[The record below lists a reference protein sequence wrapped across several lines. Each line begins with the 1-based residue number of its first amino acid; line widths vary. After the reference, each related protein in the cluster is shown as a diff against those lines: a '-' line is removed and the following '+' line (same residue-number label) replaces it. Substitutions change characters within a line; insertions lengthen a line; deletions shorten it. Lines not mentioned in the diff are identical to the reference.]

1 MELYTNTVLL
11 IVRTILLFLLLFEF
25 FKLIFSKGKRVKTA
39 RAKFMYKFT
48 YPIFWIYI
56 IIFLGLTIFINN
68 NYLMKY
74 VDKNTLT
81 TLRESI
87 KLGWAAFI
95 IEIFA
100 QAGFTIGLAVIVSF
114 LYLFFRIEI

>member
-1 MELYTNTVLL
+1 
-11 IVRTILLFLLLFEF
+11 
-25 FKLIFSKGKRVKTA
+25 
-39 RAKFMYKFT
+39 
-48 YPIFWIYI
+48 
-56 IIFLGLTIFINN
+56 
-68 NYLMKY
+68 MKY